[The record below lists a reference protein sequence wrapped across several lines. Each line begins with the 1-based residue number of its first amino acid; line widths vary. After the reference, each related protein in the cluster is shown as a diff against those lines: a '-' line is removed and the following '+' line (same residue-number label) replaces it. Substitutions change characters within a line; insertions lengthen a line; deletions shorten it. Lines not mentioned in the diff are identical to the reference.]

1 MSCLLLCW
9 GFVPPAQLHKMLGDK
24 VNHTD
29 VIEKQVLELWD
40 RLYHS
45 WFVKVTGGGAVGGGG
60 GGWMVSDHTGF
71 TWVYMVYTS
80 QTVPM
85 KLTSFLFVFCIVL

>member
-1 MSCLLLCW
+1 MPS
-9 GFVPPAQLHKMLGDK
+9 QLHKMLGDK

-45 WFVKVTGGGAVGGGG
+45 WFVKV
-60 GGWMVSDHTGF
+60 
-71 TWVYMVYTS
+71 
-80 QTVPM
+80 
-85 KLTSFLFVFCIVL
+85 VFCQ

>member
-1 MSCLLLCW
+1 
-9 GFVPPAQLHKMLGDK
+9 MLGDK

-45 WFVKVTGGGAVGGGG
+45 WFVKVTGGG
-60 GGWMVSDHTGF
+60 SHETDF
-71 TWVYMVYTS
+71 F
-80 QTVPM
+80 
-85 KLTSFLFVFCIVL
+85 KLLFLYFVLSVNRLNS

>member
-1 MSCLLLCW
+1 MSLVGVC
-9 GFVPPAQLHKMLGDK
+9 VPPAQLHKMLGDK

-45 WFVKVTGGGAVGGGG
+45 WFVKVTGGAGGQCPITLHSHGIK
-60 GGWMVSDHTGF
+60 MAHKTE
-71 TWVYMVYTS
+71 TS
-80 QTVPM
+80 SKCM
-85 KLTSFLFVFCIVL
+85 FCILYCSSVNKWL